1 MKELCMSFTLT
12 TSKGYVVT
20 VAPSFAIAPTTK
32 TFLNDK
38 TMLTDIHKKNIQAS
52 DLKQIKMFS

>member
-1 MKELCMSFTLT
+1 MSFTLT